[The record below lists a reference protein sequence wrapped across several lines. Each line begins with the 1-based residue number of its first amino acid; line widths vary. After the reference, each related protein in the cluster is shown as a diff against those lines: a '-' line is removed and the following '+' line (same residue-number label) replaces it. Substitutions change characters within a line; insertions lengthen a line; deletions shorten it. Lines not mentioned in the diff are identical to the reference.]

1 MNSVRIP
8 LSSPDITEEEIKVV
22 LRILRS
28 GRLSL
33 GPELQSF
40 EEEMARYIGTKYAV
54 AVSSGTAGLHCVVR
68 ALGLKDGDEVITSP
82 FSFIASAN
90 CLLFERV
97 KPVFVDIDP
106 RTLCLDA
113 EKIEKKITPR
123 TKAILAVHL
132 VGIPC
137 PMDRIQ
143 QIADKHKLVVIEDAC
158 EAIGAAWGEKK
169 LGSIGNAGVFA
180 FYPNKQMTTGEGG
193 VITTNDAELARICK
207 SLRNQGRSQE
217 DGYLFERLGYNYRL
231 TDFQAAIGRVQ
242 LARMSEILE
251 RRRQVAAWY
260 FEELGNVRDI
270 LLPPR
275 TGDGRESWFIF
286 LIRLSETYSSSDRNT
301 LRQLLRQDGIE
312 TGAYFSPIHL
322 QPFYQ
327 SQFGYK
333 EGDFPVTEHV
343 AARTLA
349 LPFYNQL
356 SSGEV
361 SYVTGNLISYLKLLE
376 KKSMSKTVYHES

>member
-1 MNSVRIP
+1 MNPVRIP
-8 LSSPDITEEEIKVV
+8 LSSPDIGEKEIAAAIRV
-22 LRILRS
+22 LKS

-33 GPELQSF
+33 GHELELF
-40 EEEMARYIGTKYAV
+40 EQEMARYIGTRYAV

-90 CLLFERV
+90 CVLFEKA

-106 RTLCLDA
+106 ATLCFDA
-113 EKIEKKITPR
+113 QKIEEKITPR
-123 TKAILAVHL
+123 TKAILAVHIL
-132 VGIPC
+132 GIPC
-137 PMDRIQ
+137 QMDRIQ
-143 QIADKHKLVVIEDAC
+143 QIAKKHNLFVIEDAC

-169 LGSIGNAGVFA
+169 VGSIGNAGVFA

-242 LARMSEILE
+242 LVRIDEMLE
-251 RRRQVAAWY
+251 KRRRVADWY
-260 FEELGNVRDI
+260 FEALSGAEDVI
-270 LLPPR
+270 LPPR
-275 TGDGRESWFIF
+275 SKNGVESWFIF

-327 SQFGYK
+327 SQFGCK

-343 AARTLA
+343 AARTIA
-349 LPFYNQL
+349 LPFYNSLKREDVQL
-356 SSGEV
+356 ICERIVSNLEV
-361 SYVTGNLISYLKLLE
+361 VSVS
-376 KKSMSKTVYHES
+376 